1 MPYKP
6 ARQCPGLGPNTSR
19 CPNLIKGKERYCP
32 TCSEYSKKAVRRYDK
47 ARDQTPERK
56 FIHSPLWRKIRKRKL
71 AQDPLC
77 EMCLKAG
84 EETMADR
91 VHHIDGNELHN
102 NMDNLLSVCNDHHL
116 ILHKGDVFG
125 RKRGNNE

>member
-56 FIHSPLWRKIRKRKL
+56 FIHSPLWRKIRLRKL

-77 EMCLKAG
+77 EMCL
-84 EETMADR
+84 EEGMERMACI
-91 VHHIDGNELHN
+91 VHHIDGNELN
-102 NMDNLLSVCNDHHL
+102 NDPSNHLSTCFDCHLEIHKNDA
-116 ILHKGDVFG
+116 FG
-125 RKRGNNE
+125 RKKKE